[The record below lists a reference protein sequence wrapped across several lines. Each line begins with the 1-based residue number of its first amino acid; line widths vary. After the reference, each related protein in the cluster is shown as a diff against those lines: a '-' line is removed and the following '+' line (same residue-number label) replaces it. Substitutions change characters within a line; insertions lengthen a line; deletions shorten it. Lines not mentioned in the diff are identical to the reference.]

1 MLAERKPA
9 ATVNCA
15 EPASTAIRSPSAIMN
30 ALIASLLAACL
41 IASTAAQA
49 PRIERVVTQ
58 HDGSCGGILIDST
71 GTTTFCLGVTS
82 FHCQLS
88 IGTLHGEG
96 PKVQVLLPGSDQEQQ
111 FVARLVNW
119 ASQAFDSETRT
130 RVEGAED
137 VDQQDSAWTKE
148 RFQQTLL
155 LNRLAHYRRMRD
167 TTITDVALGRSTVA
181 LTFKVKDGLGKQ
193 QLVMFRRLADGI
205 TRPHVGDSLIP
216 LPLNS
221 LDERVL
227 LHAMQSFVDQS
238 LPIETQ
244 TLLWNGAKIKL
255 HAKYNDVA
263 QVLHQLID
271 YRRATFPRIAE
282 VGFYQDG
289 GSTVY
294 QLIDERNQ
302 PFQVR
307 FDKEIGSTTVG
318 RMKYEVGGEQEV
330 LVGFGTPREQHL
342 LATFDAHL
350 QRGGTDRQ
358 DVLKDLLAQYRAL
371 RSLAG
376 EVNSGK

>member
-1 MLAERKPA
+1 
-9 ATVNCA
+9 
-15 EPASTAIRSPSAIMN
+15 MN
-30 ALIASLLAACL
+30 ALIASLLSTCL
-41 IASTAAQA
+41 IASTTAQDA
-49 PRIERVVTQ
+49 RIERIVTER
-58 HDGSCGGILIDST
+58 DGSCGGILIDST
-71 GTTTFCLGVTS
+71 GSTTFSLGVTS
-82 FHCQLS
+82 FRCQIS
-88 IGTLHGEG
+88 VGSLHGEG
-96 PKVQVLLPGSDQEQQ
+96 PKVQVLLPSSDQEQQ

-119 ASQAFDSETRT
+119 ASQTFDSETLT
-130 RVEGAED
+130 RVEAADD
-137 VDQQDSAWTKE
+137 VQLNDQAWTKE

-167 TTITDVALGRSTVA
+167 TTITDVSLGRSTVA

-205 TRPHVGDSLIP
+205 TRPHLGDSLTP

-227 LHAMQSFVDQS
+227 LHAMQSYADQS
-238 LPIETQ
+238 LPAKTQ

-271 YRRATFPRIAE
+271 YRRATFPRIAD
-282 VGFYQDG
+282 VGFYLDG

-318 RMKYEVGGEQEV
+318 RMKYEVGGEEEI

-350 QRGGTDRQ
+350 QRGGTDKQ
-358 DVLKDLLAQYRAL
+358 DVLKELLGQYRAL

-376 EVNSGK
+376 EVPSSKVNDRCVR